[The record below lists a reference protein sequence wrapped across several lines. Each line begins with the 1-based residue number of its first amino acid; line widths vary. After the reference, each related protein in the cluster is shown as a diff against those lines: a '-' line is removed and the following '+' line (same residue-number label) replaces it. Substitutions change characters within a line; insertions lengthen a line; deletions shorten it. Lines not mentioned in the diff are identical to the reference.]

1 MASNQ
6 LVHDSM
12 VTKRKERRPPQ
23 LPGVPEREK
32 KAIVHEL
39 DRNIYAILRRE
50 GPLTRSN
57 LVSLTGIARTTLYD
71 SLLRL
76 IVKGYV
82 TRFSEERKER
92 GRPKVFFQAT
102 G

>member
-6 LVHDSM
+6 LIHNSVL
-12 VTKRKERRPPQ
+12 TKRKEQRPPQ
-23 LPGVPEREK
+23 RPGMPDREQGV
-32 KAIVHEL
+32 IIHEL

-50 GPLTRSN
+50 GPLTRSH
-57 LVSLTGIARTTLYD
+57 LVSITGVARTTLYD
-71 SLLRL
+71 CLLRL

-82 TRFSEERKER
+82 TRFSEQRKQR

-102 G
+102 S

>member
-6 LVHDSM
+6 LVHNSII
-12 VTKRKERRPPQ
+12 TKRKEQRPPQ
-23 LPGVPEREK
+23 RPGFPDRDQAV
-32 KAIVHEL
+32 IVHEL
-39 DRNIYAILRRE
+39 DRNLYAILKRE

-57 LVSLTGIARTTLYD
+57 LVSMTGVARTTLYD

-82 TRFSEERKER
+82 SRFSEARKER

-102 G
+102 N